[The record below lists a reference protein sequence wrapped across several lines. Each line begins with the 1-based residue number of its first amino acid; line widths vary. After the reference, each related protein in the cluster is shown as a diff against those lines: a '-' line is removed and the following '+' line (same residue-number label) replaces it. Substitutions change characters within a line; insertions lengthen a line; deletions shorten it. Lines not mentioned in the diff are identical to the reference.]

1 MGKFNFDQKIKY
13 KTISQDIHKKC
24 TITDRIKIEIEKDIL
39 GK

>member
-1 MGKFNFDQKIKY
+1 MGKFNFGSKKLNIKLFHR
-13 KTISQDIHKKC
+13 THKKC